1 MPVKNNPKISIILT
15 CFNYEKFVAAALNSA
30 LYQAYNNLE
39 VILVDDSSTDS
50 SIQVIN
56 AFGGD
61 QRVNVVAH
69 ASNLGQAAAFNT
81 AFELCTGDI
90 ICFLDADDI
99 YASNYLEIVARDFKE
114 NLDADF
120 ISYAVQSTAPFD
132 VKDPIPKEKLSKPI
146 RIGSSVCSASL
157 FSEWLGNV
165 TSSISMR
172 RSVAEKIFPLPHA
185 SDWKTRADGCLI
197 WGASLA
203 GAVKYKS
210 NTEAVF
216 YRIHEENHFAG
227 KNVDAVQNPSRFY
240 KICALKNAFLKRFDI
255 NSDAISSMC
264 HTEFCDR
271 NDRSAKLGWN
281 YVKGLLMLDIP
292 LSRFILTSLRILRV
306 VFTAP

>member
-1 MPVKNNPKISIILT
+1 MNTLGGDKISIIMT
-15 CFNYEKFVAAALNSA
+15 CYNYEKFVAAALNSA
-30 LYQAYNNLE
+30 LHQAYNNLE
-39 VILVDDSSTDS
+39 VVLVDDSSTDS

-56 AFGGD
+56 AFEGD
-61 QRVNVVAH
+61 PRVNVVAH

-81 AFELCTGDI
+81 AFELCTGDL
-90 ICFLDADDI
+90 ICFLDADDL

-120 ISYAVQSTAPFD
+120 ISYSVQSTAPFD
-132 VKDPIPKEKLSKPI
+132 LNNVISKEDIFKPI
-146 RIGSSVCSASL
+146 QIGSSVCSASL
-157 FSEWLGNV
+157 FFEWLGNV

-172 RSVAEKIFPLPHA
+172 RSIAEKIFPLPHA
-185 SDWKTRADGCLI
+185 SDWKTRADDCLI

-210 NTEAVF
+210 DTATVY
-216 YRIHEENHFAG
+216 YRIHEGNHFAG
-227 KNVDAVQNPSRFY
+227 KDVDALQNPKRGY

-255 NSDAISSMC
+255 NADAIASMC
-264 HTEFCDR
+264 YTEFCGR
-271 NDRSAKLGWN
+271 NDRSARLGWK